1 MAGSIRELL
10 GPEASIV
17 HEIVSKEMGADSA
30 IATHMVSWLRCGV
43 RGRVRARVRAR
54 VRVRGRVIGL
64 GLVSYKP
71 PQLTSCSSSTPPSS
85 SPLPLP

>member
-54 VRVRGRVIGL
+54 VRVRGRVRVRASI
-64 GLVSYKP
+64 VQT